1 VINSQIP
8 SNDSIES
15 LINVDIQSVDFSDVE
30 TVRKLLL
37 KGQAEVKAKATMI
50 VGQRR
55 LIKNLRMKWYR
66 QQKRVKNVGPLICY
80 MKNREMFAKILRILK
95 VSGNNV
101 K

>member
-8 SNDSIES
+8 SNDSIEI
-15 LINVDIQSVDFSDVE
+15 LINADIQSVDLSDVE

-37 KGQAEVKAKATMI
+37 KGQAEIKAKATMI
-50 VGQRR
+50 IGQRR
-55 LIKNLRMKWYR
+55 LIKNLRMKSYR
-66 QQKRVKNVGPLICY
+66 QQKRVKNVGPLICH
-80 MKNREMFAKILRILK
+80 MKKREMFVKISRILK